1 MIIDGKKFAKKLK
14 FKLKKEIQSIK
25 KKTRLT
31 PGLTVILIGSHAPS
45 EIYVRNK
52 ATLSKRSWY

>member
-1 MIIDGKKFAKKLK
+1 MIIDGKKFARKLK

-31 PGLTVILIGSHAPS
+31 PGLSVILIGKLAL
-45 EIYVRNK
+45 ILK
-52 ATLSKRSWY
+52 F